1 MIPQYHGCKQEYC
14 TLANTLAV
22 LPFQFVCGL
31 AIFRDIQMNNSVA
44 AVTSGAVLLKRKP
57 QTEGFWDFSD
67 ISDFWRTVS
76 YKCSFGQSYRDISVS
91 SCFHVFFHGSFSQQ
105 YLVGLAVW
113 KERQVILFSADCLD
127 VILNGVLMR
136 YDLWLLSFHC
146 RNKHFLLLIS
156 ASVDITHFCLFIHK
170 WKNNVFSFFQFF
182 RRFTAIKSRVCK
194 LQSVYS
200 WICVCSNLNES

>member
-1 MIPQYHGCKQEYC
+1 MIPQYHGCKQEYR
-14 TLANTLAV
+14 TLANTLTV

-44 AVTSGAVLLKRKP
+44 AVTSGVVLLKRKP

-67 ISDFWRTVS
+67 FWRTVS
-76 YKCSFGQSYRDISVS
+76 YKCSFAQSYRDISAS
-91 SCFHVFFHGSFSQQ
+91 SCFHVFFHDSFSQQ
-105 YLVGLAVW
+105 YLAGLAFW

-136 YDLWLLSFHC
+136 YVLWLFSFHT
-146 RNKHFLLLIS
+146 RNKHFLLLIF

-170 WKNNVFSFFQFF
+170 WINNVFSFFFSF
-182 RRFTAIKSRVCK
+182 LDI
-194 LQSVYS
+194 LQQ
-200 WICVCSNLNES
+200 